1 MSRDSHARMNED
13 GLWVHPAYFVRSD
26 APERHP
32 KEERRGKRYGAEGDY
47 YEVRRHGDGWTTFHV
62 FGGEAVPDARAV
74 FRRRMF
80 YAAELALARFA
91 QRCGLRE
98 VPR

>member
-1 MSRDSHARMNED
+1 MSHARMNGE
-13 GLWVHPAYFVRSD
+13 GMWVHPAYSARSD

-32 KEERRGKRYGAEGDY
+32 KAERTGTRYGDAEDY

-62 FGGEAVPDARAV
+62 FGGAAVPDDRPV

-80 YAAELALARFA
+80 WAAELALSRFA

-98 VPR
+98 VSR